1 MMQRFTPGKQH
12 LKNHLFC
19 ITKQCTLLFAMAFLW
34 ACTPE
39 RYAATIPAYIT
50 IDRIQ
55 LNTDYTVHGTRSER
69 FINAFI
75 EINDIPLGT
84 YELPVTFPVIANGPT
99 KITLLPGIHQN
110 GISSLPTPY
119 PFVELYQEVIDLKP
133 GVVHYLNAQNDSV
146 PFTTY
151 RSTARVVILE
161 DFDGI
166 GLSLTSS
173 SRADTGIFRTSDP
186 LEIFPAPAGEINLSS
201 GKVVMPARAS
211 VFEVITNG
219 AYELPRG
226 GASVYL
232 EINYKTQMPLVTGI
246 VANLITQPVQ
256 APVVTLNPNTQWN
269 KAYINLNSEVSGYN
283 AIDYRIFIGALKT
296 DDEADLEI
304 LVDNLKLVF

>member
-1 MMQRFTPGKQH
+1 MMQRFTRAKIYS
-12 LKNHLFC
+12 LKPTTICNC
-19 ITKQCTLLFAMAFLW
+19 MLLLVVFFMLG
-34 ACTPE
+34 CKPD
-39 RYAATIPAYIT
+39 YHKAAIPAYIT

-55 LNTDYTVHGTRSER
+55 LNTDYTVHGTQSER

-99 KITLLPGIHQN
+99 KITVLPGVHQN
-110 GISSLPTPY
+110 GIASLPTPY
-119 PFVELYQEVIDLKP
+119 PFVELYEEVLNLEP
-133 GVVHYLNAQNDSV
+133 GKVFYLNAKNDSV

-151 RSTARVVILE
+151 TSNARVVILE

-166 GLSLTSS
+166 GLSLTAT
-173 SRADTGIFRTSDP
+173 SRSDTGIFRTSSVA
-186 LEIFPAPAGEINLSS
+186 EIFPAPLGELNIAS
-201 GKVVMPARAS
+201 GKAVMPARAS
-211 VFEVITNG
+211 VFEVVTNS

-246 VANLITQPVQ
+246 IANLITQPIQ

-296 DDEADLEI
+296 DAEANLEI
-304 LVDNLKLVF
+304 LVDNMKLVY